1 MFINLEKIS
10 RHLEEMSIH
19 LKENC
24 LYLEERST
32 IGANAYI

>member
-19 LKENC
+19 LKEHC

>member
-24 LYLEERST
+24 LYFEERST